1 MAARVWHRIVFSM
14 VTMNKNLIRLGLV
27 HFFAVSSPKC
37 SLLGWLP
44 TGLLIFYN
52 NCFPSF
58 AFISFIWCQ
67 LQITFLSTIPTPIKV
82 WSKVIVFRAS
92 GERIPQFDKI
102 CSYALILP
110 EVPRTDIFCLTKK
123 LYAFQNIFRSQT
135 SKKIHLI
142 LRESFPQS
150 FDWWDF
156 SCTFALS
163 SEAEHNAKLTI
174 SILNF
179 CLSHSCWGYSRKA
192 TSLIKLLTGI
202 RFN

>member
-1 MAARVWHRIVFSM
+1 M
-14 VTMNKNLIRLGLV
+14 
-27 HFFAVSSPKC
+27 HFLLQCHHPSAPCLAGFPQDCWSFTTTASQVLHSFHSYDVNFKSP
-37 SLLGWLP
+37 
-44 TGLLIFYN
+44 YD
-52 NCFPSF
+52 
-58 AFISFIWCQ
+58 
-67 LQITFLSTIPTPIKV
+67 LSTIPTPLKV
-82 WSKVIVFRAS
+82 WSKVIVLRAS